1 MIRAKDLMPKTADKI
16 LVRAVALNVG
26 QGDSTLFFI
35 KDGQRYATMLA
46 DINMGG
52 KNAIDVP
59 ALLKGVLGEDSLDIF
74 LNTHPH
80 DDHLRGI
87 EELDKTV
94 GFKTAMIA
102 DYDPGKDANEYYNI
116 FDKIIE
122 RMRKENKDS
131 VVEIDGSYQSQPLF
145 DAELHVL
152 APAEYVVDDTA
163 EKPKQER
170 RALIHENCVVFK
182 VGKDSSWVIQL
193 GDADYDAFKKHIYK
207 AHEKHLSA
215 KVLFASHHGSK
226 YFFWEKDKCE
236 TEDPWLAP
244 LEAINPSA
252 VVVSAPRRNESRFE
266 HPDQEAMD
274 LYSAKVGKENVFHT
288 GKDRYSY
295 IVDIYEDGRISKV
308 YSDEG
313 GLMQDYQIGKDDN
326 LPFVKP
332 STPNGDTKPRQFG

>member
-1 MIRAKDLMPKTADKI
+1 MIRAKDLMPKIGDNI

-59 ALLKGVLGEDSLDIF
+59 GLLKDILGKDSLDIF

-87 EELDKTV
+87 EALDEKV
-94 GFKTAMIA
+94 GFKVVMMA
-102 DYDPGKDANEYYNI
+102 DYDPGNDTNEYYKV
-116 FDKIIE
+116 FAKIVD
-122 RMRKENKDS
+122 RMRKANKDS
-131 VVEIDGSYQSQPLF
+131 VIEVDGSYKLLPLF
-145 DAELHVL
+145 DASLHIL
-152 APAEYVVDDTA
+152 APAEYVLDDTA
-163 EKPKQER
+163 EKTKTER

-193 GDADYDAFKKHIYK
+193 GDADYDAFKKHIYG
-207 AHEKHLSA
+207 AHKKDLSSN
-215 KVLFASHHGSK
+215 VLFAPHHGSK
-226 YFFWEKDKCE
+226 YFFWEKDKCD
-236 TEDPWLAP
+236 TEEPWLAP

-252 VVVSAPRRNESRFE
+252 VIVSAPRRCESRFE
-266 HPDQEAMD
+266 HPDEEAMD
-274 LYSAKVGKENVFHT
+274 IYAKKVGNEKVFHT
-288 GKDRYSY
+288 GKSRCSY
-295 IVDIYEDGRISKV
+295 IVDIYEDGSVSRV

-313 GLMQDYQIGKDDN
+313 GLMQDYQIGKDDDP
-326 LPFVKP
+326 PFVAP
-332 STPNGDTKPRQFG
+332 TTANGDKKPRQFG